1 MQVRDSLGNGL
12 GILTQVDQILT
23 GSAPRA
29 TRFIVTVYGDVVE
42 PRGGTLWMGTLIET
56 CAKQGI
62 SESLARTAVSRLV
75 SAGQLVGERDGRR
88 SFYRLTALARREFV
102 DAARVLFAPPPHA
115 KGWLIAQSDGA
126 VTSGNGWAKLSD
138 ALSIAPDRM
147 DLPQPEGLVM
157 RAEAVA
163 GAGHLPDLAASYWD
177 IAAIADG
184 YAQVNLRY
192 QPLCDAVD
200 AGYSPDGAQALAL
213 RLRLVDD
220 YRAVAL
226 RDPRLPLA
234 ALGEAWPG
242 LACRK
247 LFVKLYRAL
256 SPAADA
262 FVGESFLDSTGPLLA
277 VSEGSG
283 LRLERLGVE
292 AQRLSN

>member
-1 MQVRDSLGNGL
+1 MEAWDSLRNGAGL
-12 GILTQVDQILT
+12 MARVDQILT
-23 GSAPRA
+23 HSAPRA

-56 CAKQGI
+56 CARQGI

-75 SAGQLVGERDGRR
+75 SAGQLAGERGGRR
-88 SFYRLTALARREFV
+88 SFYRLTGLARREFV
-102 DAARVLFAPPPHA
+102 DAARVLFAPPAHA
-115 KGWLIAQSDGA
+115 KGWLIAQSDN
-126 VTSGNGWAKLSD
+126 VITSSSGWAKLSD
-138 ALSIAPDRM
+138 ALSIAPDRP
-147 DLPQPEGLVM
+147 DLPHPEGLVM
-157 RAEAVA
+157 RADAVA
-163 GAGHLPDLAASYWD
+163 GPEHLPELAATYWD
-177 IAAIADG
+177 VAGIANG
-184 YAQVNLRY
+184 YAQVNQRY
-192 QPLCDAVD
+192 QPLCDAVE
-200 AGYSPDGAQALAL
+200 AGFSPDGAQALAL

-262 FVGESFLDSTGPLLA
+262 FVGESFQDATGPLLA
-277 VSEGSG
+277 VSEGSS
-283 LRLERLGVE
+283 LRLERLVIE